1 MAQRPL
7 QTSQEMETRLT
18 TTTDPTGPLVLPG
31 AHCFLPTPPLSM
43 TEPQTPVLAQPLR
56 AWVQCHLGEWC
67 FVLHT
72 HTHSLAGEPLAGHWM
87 HMPGF
92 SPVCALVTAWS
103 PAPPPA
109 EGNPSLDPSTDLTIL
124 LSSQIKQS
132 ASLKWIVLFNLQ
144 TDRHA
149 SRLQTM

>member
-18 TTTDPTGPLVLPG
+18 TTTDPAGPLVLPG
-31 AHCFLPTPPLSM
+31 AHCFLPTPPLSL

-72 HTHSLAGEPLAGHWM
+72 HTHTQPRRTAPGRPLDAHAWVFACPCPGYSMEPGTTSSRGQPFSGSFNRPYHSLVL
-87 HMPGF
+87 
-92 SPVCALVTAWS
+92 SDKTV
-103 PAPPPA
+103 
-109 EGNPSLDPSTDLTIL
+109 SL
-124 LSSQIKQS
+124 SQLDR
-132 ASLKWIVLFNLQ
+132 SL
-144 TDRHA
+144 
-149 SRLQTM
+149 